1 MKRKYQVP
9 FVVLVLVVAVLALV
23 GFKPNNP
30 EMRQPQVGATVHP
43 ANKRFVFQ
51 KNILEA
57 KQSAERLDEQARGLL
72 EASAMGPIERWYKS
86 VDLQALETRYRQD
99 VNRHV
104 LSMAQVMKLRRENG
118 GKLRGL
124 HEFDFQ
130 NLLRK
135 SDYVLSLQV
144 TSPHLKKVAP
154 SLMSFY
160 RLERKVTS
168 LRPLMAAN

>member
-1 MKRKYQVP
+1 MKRKYQAY
-9 FVVLVLVVAVLALV
+9 FAVLVIVVAVVALF
-23 GFKPNNP
+23 GFRPNNP

-57 KQSAERLDEQARGLL
+57 KQSAENLDEQARGLL
-72 EASAMGPIERWYKS
+72 EASSMNYVERWYKS
-86 VDLQALETRYRQD
+86 VDLKAMESRYAKD
-99 VNRHV
+99 VNRH
-104 LSMAQVMKLRRENG
+104 LLAMAQVMKLRRENG

-135 SDYVLSLQV
+135 SDYVLSLHV

-154 SLMSFY
+154 NLMSFY
-160 RLERKVTS
+160 KLERKVTS
-168 LRPLMAAN
+168 LRPLVAAN